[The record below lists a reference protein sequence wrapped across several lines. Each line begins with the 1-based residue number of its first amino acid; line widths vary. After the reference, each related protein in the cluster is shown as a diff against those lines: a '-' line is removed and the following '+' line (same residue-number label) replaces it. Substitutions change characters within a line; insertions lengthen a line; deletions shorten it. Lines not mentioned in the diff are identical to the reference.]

1 MSQENK
7 SSERKQVITPEQ
19 INKLQEL
26 AAQIQY
32 GSLTLVFQQ
41 GKLIQ
46 IDRSEKIRITE
57 K

>member
-7 SSERKQVITPEQ
+7 SSERKPVITPEQ